1 MDLQM
6 LDETNRIFGKALQCK
21 FEVIQIHCDPEQV
34 FQASL
39 IKRLRDKADLGSND
53 KANETTALLVAVAE
67 AYEHAVQALRD
78 MRNLLPANAVVIVDA
93 VLDCA
98 T

>member
-1 MDLQM
+1 M
-6 LDETNRIFGKALQCK
+6 LDEINRIIGKGLQCK
-21 FEVIQIHCDPEQV
+21 FGVIQIHCDPEQV

-39 IKRLRDKADLGSND
+39 IKRLRDKADLDSND
-53 KANETTALLVAVAE
+53 TSNETTALLAAVAE

-78 MRNLLPANAVVIVDA
+78 VRHLLPANGVAIVDA

>member
-1 MDLQM
+1 MV
-6 LDETNRIFGKALQCK
+6 DETNRIFGKALQCK
-21 FEVIQIHCDPEQV
+21 FEFVQIHCDPEQV

-39 IKRLRDKADLGSND
+39 LKRLRDEADLDSND
-53 KANETTALLVAVAE
+53 TANESTVLLVAAAE

-78 MRNLLPANAVVIVDA
+78 VRHLLPANGVAIVDA
-93 VLDCA
+93 ALDCA

>member
-1 MDLQM
+1 M
-6 LDETNRIFGKALQCK
+6 LDEINRIIGKGLQCK

-39 IKRLRDKADLGSND
+39 IKRLRDKADLDSND
-53 KANETTALLVAVAE
+53 TSNETTALLAAVAE

-78 MRNLLPANAVVIVDA
+78 VRHLLPANGVAIVDA